1 MHFQRRSFAPSTLF
15 PASLW
20 SGSSIVESH
29 SISKRYKIKCTL
41 TFNNIEDILQQ
52 RSNNKMTINNE
63 NKYIFLQF
71 SQNKHGTINQPN
83 EQPTQA
89 SRLFRNQIKPQHK
102 NGNNISKYISWNP
115 DKWNEQSQHEPNCIG
130 ISQYLY
136 NCDIRRTA
144 FGSQKK

>member
-1 MHFQRRSFAPSTLF
+1 MKINIFSYNFHKINTGQST
-15 PASLW
+15 
-20 SGSSIVESH
+20 
-29 SISKRYKIKCTL
+29 
-41 TFNNIEDILQQ
+41 IE
-52 RSNNKMTINNE
+52 
-63 NKYIFLQF
+63 
-71 SQNKHGTINQPN
+71 PN

-115 DKWNEQSQHEPNCIG
+115 DKWNEQSHHEPNCIG